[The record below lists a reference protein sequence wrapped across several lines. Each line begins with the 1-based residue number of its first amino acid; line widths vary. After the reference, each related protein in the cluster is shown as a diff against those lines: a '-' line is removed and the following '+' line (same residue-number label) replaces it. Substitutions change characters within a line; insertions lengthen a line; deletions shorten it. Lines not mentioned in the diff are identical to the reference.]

1 MLKWLWNWVLGSGA
15 GRLLRCMLEKVC
27 IAKNGLL
34 KVILFRIWR
43 EKRRGV
49 EKVSV
54 FLENTCVIMNR
65 MLVEK
70 WMVKFILIKSLKKIR
85 KVLLETREKVSRNL
99 AELCYCSSV
108 LWNVELASNETGYLA
123 EAFSKESVEGCG
135 LAPPDC
141 L

>member
-1 MLKWLWNWVLGSGA
+1 
-15 GRLLRCMLEKVC
+15 
-27 IAKNGLL
+27 
-34 KVILFRIWR
+34 
-43 EKRRGV
+43 
-49 EKVSV
+49 
-54 FLENTCVIMNR
+54 MNR

-99 AELCYCSSV
+99 AELCYCSCV

-123 EAFSKESVEGCG
+123 EAFSKGSVEGCG